1 MAKNRP
7 VAPPPQ
13 EGIISIVGTG
23 MRIVGDC
30 ETNDTVRIDG
40 VVEGS
45 VRADKAVKIGKEGR
59 VTGDITT
66 QDAVIAGS
74 VKGALQVHSRLE
86 LQATCRIDG
95 EVKAARLHLEEG
107 GVVNGMLAV
116 GRKPDPPPTAAPT
129 VPAPQPAPAA
139 KARPAK

>member
-1 MAKNRP
+1 MAKNRS

-13 EGIISIVGTG
+13 DGIISIIGTG

-30 ETNDTVRIDG
+30 ETTDTIRIDG

-45 VRADKAVKIGKEGR
+45 VRAEKAVKIGKEGR

-66 QDAVIAGS
+66 QDAVIAGA
-74 VKGALQVHSRLE
+74 VKGALQIHSRLE

-116 GRKPDPPPTAAPT
+116 GRQQEPSARRVAPGVAAS
-129 VPAPQPAPAA
+129 
-139 KARPAK
+139 PAK